1 MISDG
6 KEQVHTVLDGC
17 LDQVQSNYWKYIKV
31 KVILSFLSTV
41 VLSSKHVKFHFK
53 WLTKYQQICR
63 ICQPGDHVL
72 IGKGDDI
79 YLPASVND
87 TLQVG
92 QIKCF
97 CFC

>member
-1 MISDG
+1 MGAWMS
-6 KEQVHTVLDGC
+6 T
-17 LDQVQSNYWKYIKV
+17 IKLLEIQ
-31 KVILSFLSTV
+31 KSQGNFMSFLSTV
-41 VLSSKHVKFHFK
+41 VYPQNLLNSISSAN
-53 WLTKYQQICR
+53 QISTNLHG

-72 IGKGDDI
+72 IGKGDDV
-79 YLPASVND
+79 YLPASVSD